1 MREGQSSS
9 DKTQSGGCA
18 PRIGELCLE
27 EDKFSFA
34 PFETDT
40 ALAGRTTQQRTK
52 TQVNA
57 KNAHSNASTRFAE
70 EKQRLGLRDVL
81 QRARKL
87 LGFVLRPDWSAV
99 MTYARSALVQDWN
112 KGHGILWY
120 ALCHLAGV
128 LVYFSLPAEP
138 YSVLSGTPFILL
150 GIFAFRRWRGGRLT
164 VGLTALLFFI
174 AGFFLADLRVEY
186 ARGDPLERPVTRKI
200 EGVVAGVKHSGKG
213 AYSVI
218 FADVNAL
225 SQKGVT
231 PLSYRIRISIK
242 GMKEAPVMGDR
253 MQLKARLL
261 PPGGAVRPGGY
272 DFARTAFFSG
282 IGAVGYALSKPVVVA
297 HVEGT
302 SFLQGIE
309 RVRSGIAQ
317 RIRRVLDN
325 SAESAFAVALLVGKR
340 DYLATADKDA
350 LRNAGL
356 AHVLAISGMH
366 MGLVTSLVF
375 LGARLILSLS
385 QSLALKGHIHV
396 YASVAALIAAIV
408 YLGLSGASVATQRAF
423 LMAAMILCAG
433 LLGRRAFSL
442 RGLALACLALLSLR
456 PEEVLAP
463 GFQMSFIAV
472 LALLSAYM
480 LGKDWLLGD
489 RDSSRRRNVS
499 WFQKVSRVSLK
510 WILAC
515 ALTSLIA
522 GAATGPVAAMHFEQ
536 VAPYGVLGNILAMP
550 LVTFVVMPLG
560 LLSLLAIPF
569 GADAFFLQGMEAGLA
584 LVLKAAYW
592 VSSLSEGL
600 TSLGVASAPGYLLVI
615 LAIVVLCVMPL
626 RLKWLSLPAFTVS
639 VLMFAGGKAPDLMI
653 ADAGKHIAYY
663 GQDGAFRLTSSRMSF
678 AADSLLRAGGGSAGS
693 FKQHKVRA
701 SDRSCD
707 ERGCVIEIFPQQPA
721 EGERVSSEP
730 ILLAQSKAVDVLE
743 ADCHLATIV
752 ITQVQAP
759 PACRAELV
767 IDQKIFGERGSAYI
781 WLSAGAKGGE
791 RIKKV
796 RWAYD
801 AQRRPWNPKLPQATN
816 DLIAAEERN
825 HLALNVDAARA
836 EDASFVGGVGRF
848 QRD

>member
-1 MREGQSSS
+1 VREGQSSS

-18 PRIGELCLE
+18 SRIGELCLE
-27 EDKFSFA
+27 EDKFSA
-34 PFETDT
+34 ARFEAD
-40 ALAGRTTQQRTK
+40 AGLQKCVTQQRTK
-52 TQVNA
+52 TQTNA
-57 KNAHSNASTRFAE
+57 KNTHSNANTNFTE
-70 EKQRLGLRDVL
+70 GKQRVGLLEVKLGLLR
-81 QRARKL
+81 L
-87 LGFVLRPDWSAV
+87 LRFMLRPDWPAV

-112 KGHGILWY
+112 RGQGLLWY

-138 YSVLSGTPFILL
+138 YSVLSAIPFILL
-150 GIFAFRRWRGGRLT
+150 LLFAFRCWSSGRLT
-164 VGLTALLFFI
+164 VGLTAILFFA
-174 AGFFLADLRVEY
+174 AGFFLADLRVEH
-186 ARGDPLERPVTRKI
+186 ARGDPLERAVTRKV
-200 EGVVAGVKHSGKG
+200 EGVVTGVKHSGKG

-225 SQKGVT
+225 SQKGTT
-231 PLSYRIRISIK
+231 PLSYRIRLSIK
-242 GMKEAPVMGDR
+242 GMKEPPVMGNR

-297 HVEGT
+297 RLEGT
-302 SFLQGIE
+302 SFLQEVEG
-309 RVRSGIAQ
+309 VRSGIAQ

-325 SAESAFAVALLVGKR
+325 SPESAFAVALLVGKR
-340 DYLATADKDA
+340 DYLAAADKDA

-396 YASVAALIAAIV
+396 YASVAALIAATV

-433 LLGRRAFSL
+433 LIGRRAFSL
-442 RGLALACLALLSLR
+442 RGLALACLVLLSLR
-456 PEEVLAP
+456 PEELLAP

-472 LALLSAYM
+472 LALLSAYT
-480 LGKDWLLGD
+480 LGKDWFVGN
-489 RDSSRRRNVS
+489 RNRPRRRNAS
-499 WFQKVSRVSLK
+499 WFHRVIRIGSK
-510 WILAC
+510 WVLAC

-600 TSLGVASAPGYLLVI
+600 TSLGVASAPGYLLMI
-615 LAIVVLCVMPL
+615 FAIVVLCVMPL
-626 RLKWLSLPAFTVS
+626 RLKWLSFPAFAVS
-639 VLMFAGGKAPDLMI
+639 VLMFAGGSAPDLMI

-663 GQDGAFRLTSSRMSF
+663 GVDGRFRLTSSRMSF
-678 AADSLLRAGGGSAGS
+678 AADSLLRAGGISAGA

-707 ERGCVIEIFPQQPA
+707 DRGCVIEIFPQLPSK
-721 EGERVSSEP
+721 GERISSEP
-730 ILLAQSKAVDVLE
+730 VLLAQSKVADVLE
-743 ADCHLATIV
+743 VDCRLATIV
-752 ITQVQAP
+752 ITQAQAP

-767 IDQKIFGERGSAYI
+767 IDQKMFGERGSAYV
-781 WLSAGAKGGE
+781 WLSADVEGGE

-796 RWAYD
+796 RWAYH
-801 AQRRPWNPKLPQATN
+801 AQRRPWNPKLPQETN

-825 HLALNVDAARA
+825 HLALNADTARA
-836 EDASFVGGVGRF
+836 KDASFVGGVGRF